1 MMAFMTVAKRP
12 SAFLPLAMSLAAL
25 TLVLG
30 RVAFY
35 GAIPGADE
43 GIAAHLF
50 QILIVAQIPVVAFF
64 AAKWLPRALRSS
76 LPILALQTV
85 AVLVALAPVYYFHL

>member
-1 MMAFMTVAKRP
+1 MAFMTVAKRP
-12 SAFLPLAMSLAAL
+12 SVFLPLAMSLAAFAL
-25 TLVLG
+25 ALG
-30 RVAFY
+30 CVAFY

-43 GIAAHLF
+43 GTAAHLF
-50 QILIVAQIPVVAFF
+50 QILIVAQVPVVAFF
-64 AAKWLPRALRSS
+64 AAKWLTRAPRSS

>member
-1 MMAFMTVAKRP
+1 MTFMTVAKRP
-12 SAFLPLAMSLAAL
+12 SAFLPLAMSLAAFAL
-25 TLVLG
+25 ALG
-30 RVAFY
+30 CVAFY